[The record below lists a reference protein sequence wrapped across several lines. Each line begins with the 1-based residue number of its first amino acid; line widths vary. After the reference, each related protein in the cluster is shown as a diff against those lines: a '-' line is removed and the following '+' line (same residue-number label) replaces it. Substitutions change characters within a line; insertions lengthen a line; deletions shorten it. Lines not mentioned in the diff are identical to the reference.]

1 MDTGSGKG
9 RSLWLYECFGLYGD
23 SYFVSY
29 RDPNLGQTND
39 VFENTVNFVEQF
51 DVSERDMTKYV
62 IGAISDMDIPL
73 TPAQAGVR
81 SMTAWLTETTLEDLQ
96 KIRDEVLSA
105 SPADIRAL
113 SEGVRNFWRKAVYA
127 LSEMRAESKRR
138 RSCLMRSSAFSI
150 HRKETII

>member
-1 MDTGSGKG
+1 MSA
-9 RSLWLYECFGLYGD
+9 FGLYGD

-113 SEGVRNFWRKAVYA
+113 SEGVRELLEEGCLCAIGN
-127 LSEMRAESKRR
+127 ESR
-138 RSCLMRSSAFSI
+138 I
-150 HRKETII
+150 EKEKELFDEIFGLFHS

>member
-1 MDTGSGKG
+1 M
-9 RSLWLYECFGLYGD
+9 
-23 SYFVSY
+23 
-29 RDPNLGQTND
+29 
-39 VFENTVNFVEQF
+39 NFVEQF

-113 SEGVRNFWRKAVYA
+113 SEGVRELLEEGCLCAIGN
-127 LSEMRAESKRR
+127 ESR
-138 RSCLMRSSAFSI
+138 I
-150 HRKETII
+150 EKEKELFDEIFGLFHS

>member
-1 MDTGSGKG
+1 MSI
-9 RSLWLYECFGLYGD
+9 YGD

-113 SEGVRNFWRKAVYA
+113 SEGVRELLEEGCLCAIGN
-127 LSEMRAESKRR
+127 ESR
-138 RSCLMRSSAFSI
+138 I
-150 HRKETII
+150 EKEKELFDEIFGLFHS